1 MNARAVL
8 SSMSTPSHLSPLV
21 LTEQDRTP
29 AIVTH
34 LSPLADLLLP
44 TLGGLLGPLLAW
56 LIYRDRGAALDA
68 QGKEVLNFRI
78 SMWLYGLVVGVVAFI
93 AFSLGLLGGAV
104 GAAAGS
110 PDLGAFAFL
119 GTFASF
125 FLFFLPIMVVLGT
138 VPFIFMIVGVIRA
151 SAGQPYRY
159 PLTIRFLR

>member
-1 MNARAVL
+1 MNVRAVL
-8 SSMSTPSHLSPLV
+8 SSMSTRPSLSPLV
-21 LTEQDRTP
+21 LAEQDRTP
-29 AIVTH
+29 AMVTH

-56 LIYRDRGAALDA
+56 LVYRDRSVALDS
-68 QGKEVLNFRI
+68 QGKEVLNFRL
-78 SMWLYGLVVGVVAFI
+78 SMWLYGLVVGVIAFI

-110 PDLGAFAFL
+110 SDLGAFAFL

-125 FLFFLPIMVVLGT
+125 FLFFLPVMVVLGV

-151 SAGQPYRY
+151 SAGQHYRY
-159 PLTIRFLR
+159 PLTIRFVR